1 MLLPSASTSPEVGR
15 NKPAIMLKSVDLPQP
30 LGPIRLISRPS
41 GIVRDTESSART
53 ARPSRLNI
61 FETVRTSSLAAVVAP
76 AGSVHRRT
84 APHSGDLSMLTAK
97 IRSDRFFQPMAVERA
112 FAAQMRAFDF

>member
-1 MLLPSASTSPEVGR
+1 
-15 NKPAIMLKSVDLPQP
+15 
-30 LGPIRLISRPS
+30 
-41 GIVRDTESSART
+41 
-53 ARPSRLNI
+53 LNI